1 MLKRRCGYLFFFRF
15 LQFSGPDRERGVVL
29 RLSAFSARSAGAQ
42 QQQRP
47 RRRPRQAHQ
56 HHRPH
61 QRLVRGERAFF
72 FFSSARFRK
81 IPFVTLRRSSCFPS
95 QKFGDL
101 TVRQI
106 ERLRCRHRIRVLQ
119 AHEDTA
125 KENAVS
131 RVDT

>member
-1 MLKRRCGYLFFFRF
+1 MNQTEARIPFAFGSF
-15 LQFSGPDRERGVVL
+15 LDQIGSEESSCVSPPSPPAALEPGSSDTDVPAVRHTNITHLINDSYEVRKLLTHL
-29 RLSAFSARSAGAQ
+29 RDSARHALLL
-42 QQQRP
+42 
-47 RRRPRQAHQ
+47 
-56 HHRPH
+56 
-61 QRLVRGERAFF
+61 LV
-72 FFSSARFRK
+72 
-81 IPFVTLRRSSCFPS
+81 CF

-131 RVDT
+131 RRQRRTQNCRTVGL